1 MKQISFYST
10 TTTLLSDVHTPVG
23 IYLRL
28 RDHYR
33 DSILLESADYAS
45 NANSY
50 SIIAI
55 NAVAGIEISDLANGE
70 QKMPA
75 REAKPFVLKDG
86 EAIGKLEQF
95 RNRFT
100 GNEDATPIQKMA
112 QGLFGYCSYD
122 SIQLF
127 EKATQ
132 ATGSFEPNLPL
143 IRYRLYQY
151 VIIINHFN
159 DEMHIVENHFDGIE
173 SQLDSLLAKIKSRD
187 IPSFPFD
194 SKGTMTSN
202 CTDDSYKQMVV
213 KGIEACKAGEV
224 FQIVLSRSY
233 QQEFRGDDFNVY
245 RALRSINPSPYL
257 FYFDYGDYKIAGSSP
272 EAQVICKNDEVIM
285 HPIAGTVLKTGSEA
299 TNEEK
304 INELLIDKKENAEHM
319 MLVDLARND
328 LSRIAQEVFVNKD
341 REVQQFS
348 HVIHL
353 VSEVKGKIKTG
364 TAAFDILAATF
375 PAGTLSGAPKVRAM
389 QLIASLEPTQRSFYG
404 GIIGFVGFD
413 GSVNHA
419 IIIRSFLS
427 RNNQLTLQAGA
438 GVVAKSTPDNELQ
451 EVQNKLQAIFKAIT
465 LAAQIN

>member
-1 MKQISFYST
+1 MKTISFYST
-10 TTTLLSDVHTPVG
+10 TTTFLSDVHTPVG

-55 NAVAGIEISDLANGE
+55 NAVAGIEISDLSKGE

-75 REAKPFVLKDG
+75 KEAKPFILKDG
-86 EAIGKLEQF
+86 EAIVKLEQF
-95 RNRFT
+95 RNRFK

-122 SIQLF
+122 AIQLF

-132 ATGSFEPNLPL
+132 SDVNFEPNLPL

-159 DEMHIVENHFDGIE
+159 DEMYIVENHFDSIE

-194 SKGTMTSN
+194 SKGVMTSN

-224 FQIVLSRSY
+224 FQIVLSRSF

-245 RALRSINPSPYL
+245 RSLRSINPSPYL
-257 FYFDYGDYKIAGSSP
+257 FYFDYGSFKLLGSSP
-272 EAQVICKNDEVIM
+272 EAQLQVSNGKA
-285 HPIAGTVLKTGSEA
+285 HRSY
-299 TNEEK
+299 EE
-304 INELLIDKKENAEHM
+304 
-319 MLVDLARND
+319 RW
-328 LSRIAQEVFVNKD
+328 
-341 REVQQFS
+341 
-348 HVIHL
+348 
-353 VSEVKGKIKTG
+353 
-364 TAAFDILAATF
+364 
-375 PAGTLSGAPKVRAM
+375 
-389 QLIASLEPTQRSFYG
+389 
-404 GIIGFVGFD
+404 
-413 GSVNHA
+413 
-419 IIIRSFLS
+419 
-427 RNNQLTLQAGA
+427 
-438 GVVAKSTPDNELQ
+438 
-451 EVQNKLQAIFKAIT
+451 
-465 LAAQIN
+465 